1 MEKEA
6 RKYRV
11 SLKDIKDDDVLKI
24 AGEYGLGKVDDLM
37 AALGYGKYSAKSV
50 LGKLVPEGTPSDGEE
65 QPSGIGS
72 VVRRVF
78 GGDTSAI
85 KVRGHDDLLVYRAR
99 CCNPI
104 RGEEIV
110 GYVTRGKGVAVHSRN
125 CPNVENLLYEPER
138 RIAVEWTS
146 KEPKISTGQAPGY
159 PVKLTVLSDDR
170 AGVLKNITA
179 VISDDNTNIRNI
191 EARTADGYG
200 NIDLVIDINDVG
212 HLNRIITGLR
222 KIAGVRDVQRVQK
235 L

>member
-1 MEKEA
+1 
-6 RKYRV
+6 
-11 SLKDIKDDDVLKI
+11 
-24 AGEYGLGKVDDLM
+24 GLGKVDDLM
-37 AALGYGKYSAKSV
+37 AALGYGKYSARSI

-65 QPSGIGS
+65 KPSGFGS

-110 GYVTRGKGVAVHSRN
+110 GYVTRGKGVAVHSRV

-146 KEPKISTGQAPGY
+146 KEPKLSSGVAPGY
-159 PVKLTVLSDDR
+159 PVKLTVFSDDR
-170 AGVLKNITA
+170 AGVL
-179 VISDDNTNIRNI
+179 
-191 EARTADGYG
+191 
-200 NIDLVIDINDVG
+200 
-212 HLNRIITGLR
+212 
-222 KIAGVRDVQRVQK
+222 
-235 L
+235 